1 MKMSGNSDPA
11 SGKASRSGVG
21 GGKLQLSSEMEETIK
36 RIQVTLK
43 TLNLILQYSEDTV
56 YHSLRFTKNKIQ
68 SVTSFT
74 TVNIFI
80 SQESKNVVGVVV
92 VNSDNFPVMT
102 TLDSTLTVQ
111 VSA

>member
-1 MKMSGNSDPA
+1 M
-11 SGKASRSGVG
+11 
-21 GGKLQLSSEMEETIK
+21 
-36 RIQVTLK
+36 
-43 TLNLILQYSEDTV
+43 LQYGDTE

-68 SVTSFT
+68 SVTSFFT
-74 TVNIFI
+74 TENIFI
-80 SQESKNVVGVVV
+80 PQESKNVVGVVV